1 MILTLIF
8 ITALAI
14 NLFISNEVGKVAETR
29 ELGREKGFWIS
40 FILSPILGLL
50 LVLASRPLSQE
61 QVNQIRNQMIIT
73 TPEQDKQDQVRQ
85 NIIAVIMAVLVV
97 FCVLL
102 ITLSN

>member
-1 MILTLIF
+1 MTLTFIFVIALIL
-8 ITALAI
+8 

-40 FILSPILGLL
+40 FLLSPILGLL
-50 LVLASRPLSQE
+50 FVLASRPLSDE
-61 QVNQIRNQMIIT
+61 QVNQIRNRMIVV
-73 TPEQDKQDQVRQ
+73 TPEQEKQDQVRQ

-102 ITLSN
+102 ITLND

>member
-73 TPEQDKQDQVRQ
+73 TPEQEAKEQKQQNQVVL
-85 NIIAVIMAVLVV
+85 ILVALLFVVALIMYM
-97 FCVLL
+97 
-102 ITLSN
+102 NN

>member
-1 MILTLIF
+1 MTLAFIFVIALIL
-8 ITALAI
+8 

-40 FILSPILGLL
+40 FLLSPILGLL
-50 LVLASRPLSQE
+50 FVLASRPLSDE
-61 QVNQIRNQMIIT
+61 QVNQIRNRMIVV
-73 TPEQDKQDQVRQ
+73 TPEQEKQDQVRQ

-102 ITLSN
+102 ITLND

>member
-1 MILTLIF
+1 MTLAFIFVIVLIL
-8 ITALAI
+8 

-40 FILSPILGLL
+40 FLLSPILGLL
-50 LVLASRPLSQE
+50 FVLASRPLTDE
-61 QVNQIRNQMIIT
+61 QVNQIRNRMIVV
-73 TPEQDKQDQVRQ
+73 TPEQEKQDQVRQ
-85 NIIAVIMAVLVV
+85 NIIAVILAVLVV